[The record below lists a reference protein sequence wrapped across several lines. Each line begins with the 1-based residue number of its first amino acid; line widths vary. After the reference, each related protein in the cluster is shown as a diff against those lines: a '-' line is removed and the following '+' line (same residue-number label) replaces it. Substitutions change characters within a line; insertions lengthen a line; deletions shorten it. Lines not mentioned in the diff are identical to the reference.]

1 MRTSR
6 CVKAPDTEPEIDRR
20 SLHIKS
26 QEYATSPMKRSKIAR
41 RIQPNRR
48 IQFRQSGVAQAIAPG
63 STCSRHPYIGI
74 QLAGKMSSR
83 IPSMGQGLNRFN
95 S

>member
-1 MRTSR
+1 
-6 CVKAPDTEPEIDRR
+6 
-20 SLHIKS
+20 
-26 QEYATSPMKRSKIAR
+26 MKRSKIAR

-83 IPSMGQGLNRFN
+83 IPSMGQGIEPFQLMMNAKGLPTEEFADYTFVFR
-95 S
+95 